1 MSEVFL
7 PLIAS
12 LLCFILFLAPTGLK
26 KYFSA
31 GGWIFLTLVFLSV
44 SFSHIPEN
52 EFVYP
57 ILALIALPFV
67 ALTVKGALESNPIV
81 FQLSAVAAIA
91 FTIYALLVFVE
102 PAANFMIAA
111 QVKSTAAALN
121 AIGHTTSIYAWDTMM
136 SGGYFVQITVSC
148 TPVVGAAV
156 MLGLAIGPAGTPLQK
171 FAGAVYAI
179 VSLIVINL
187 LRLVFV
193 VIAYSDQWFPFFAEV
208 VSGGFA
214 GFESFYWAHNVMARI
229 LFSAIAIAVTGGG
242 LMLIIPDLKKFYI
255 DSLKYY
261 YYGLKETKTAIVS
274 TLNSALKSEK
284 TE

>member
-7 PLIAS
+7 LLIAS
-12 LLCFILFLAPTGLK
+12 LLCFILFLAPTGFK

-31 GGWIFLTLVFLSV
+31 GGWTFLIILFLYV
-44 SFSHIPEN
+44 SFSYLPEN

-57 ILALIALPFV
+57 ICALIALPLA

-81 FQLSAVAAIA
+81 FQLSSVAAIA

-102 PAANFMIAA
+102 PIANFMIAA
-111 QVKSTAAALN
+111 QVNSTAAALN
-121 AIGHTTSIYAWDTMM
+121 AIGHATSIYSWDSML

-148 TPVVGAAV
+148 TPVVGAAI
-156 MLGLAIGPAGTPLQK
+156 MLGLAIGPAGTYLQK

-179 VSLIVINL
+179 ATLIIINL
-187 LRLVFV
+187 VRLVFV
-193 VIAYSDQWFPFFAEV
+193 VIAYSDQWFPFFADA

-229 LFSAIAIAVTGGG
+229 LFTVIAITITGGG
-242 LMLIIPDLKKFYI
+242 LMVIIPDLKKFYL

-261 YYGLKETKTAIVS
+261 YYGLKEMKTTIVS
-274 TLNSALKSEK
+274 ALDSALKSAK
-284 TE
+284 N

>member
-7 PLIAS
+7 LLIAS
-12 LLCFILFLAPTGLK
+12 LVCFILFLAPTELK

-31 GGWIFLTLVFLSV
+31 GGWIFLTLVFLYV
-44 SFSHIPEN
+44 SFSHLPEN

-67 ALTVKGALESNPIV
+67 ALTVRGALESNPIV

-91 FTIYALLVFVE
+91 FTIYALLVFLD
-102 PAANFMIAA
+102 PIADWMIAA
-111 QVKSTAAALN
+111 QVESTAALLN
-121 AIGHTTSIYAWDTMM
+121 AFGHATSVYSWDTMM

-156 MLGLAIGPAGTPLQK
+156 MLGLALGPAGTPPQK
-171 FAGAVYAI
+171 AAGAIYAI
-179 VSLIVINL
+179 ATLIIINSI
-187 LRLVFV
+187 RLVFV
-193 VIAYSDQWFPFFAEV
+193 MIAYSDQWFPFFADA

-242 LMLIIPDLKKFYI
+242 LMFIIPDLKKFYL
-255 DSLKYY
+255 DSLNYY
-261 YYGLKETKTAIVS
+261 YNGLKEMKSDIATA
-274 TLNSALKSEK
+274 LDSALKSAK
-284 TE
+284 N

>member
-7 PLIAS
+7 LLIAS
-12 LLCFILFLAPTGLK
+12 LVCFILFLAPTELK

-31 GGWIFLTLVFLSV
+31 GGWIFLTLVFLYV
-44 SFSHIPEN
+44 SFSHLPEN

-67 ALTVKGALESNPIV
+67 ALTVRGALESNPIV

-91 FTIYALLVFVE
+91 FTIYALLVFVG
-102 PAANFMIAA
+102 PIANWMIAA
-111 QVKSTAAALN
+111 QVESTAALLN
-121 AIGHTTSIYAWDTMM
+121 AFGHATSVYSWDTMM

-156 MLGLAIGPAGTPLQK
+156 MLGLATGPAGTPPQK
-171 FAGAVYAI
+171 AAGAIYAI
-179 VSLIVINL
+179 ATLIIINSI
-187 LRLVFV
+187 RLIFV
-193 VIAYSDQWFPFFAEV
+193 MIAYSDQWFPFFADA

-242 LMLIIPDLKKFYI
+242 LMFIIPDLKKFYL

-261 YYGLKETKTAIVS
+261 YNGLKEMKSDIVTA
-274 TLNSALKSEK
+274 LDSALKSAK
-284 TE
+284 N

>member
-7 PLIAS
+7 LLIAS
-12 LLCFILFLAPTGLK
+12 LVCFILFLAPTELK
-26 KYFSA
+26 KDFSA
-31 GGWIFLTLVFLSV
+31 GGWIFLTLVFLYV
-44 SFSHIPEN
+44 SFSHLPEN

-91 FTIYALLVFVE
+91 FTIYALLVFVD
-102 PAANFMIAA
+102 PIADWMIAA
-111 QVKSTAAALN
+111 QVESTAALLN
-121 AIGHTTSIYAWDTMM
+121 AFGHATSVYSWDTMM

-156 MLGLAIGPAGTPLQK
+156 MLGLATGPAGTPPQK
-171 FAGAVYAI
+171 AAGAIYAI
-179 VSLIVINL
+179 ATLIIINSI
-187 LRLVFV
+187 RLIFV
-193 VIAYSDQWFPFFAEV
+193 MIAYSDQWFPFFADA

-242 LMLIIPDLKKFYI
+242 LMFIIPDLKKFYL
-255 DSLKYY
+255 DSLNYY
-261 YYGLKETKTAIVS
+261 YNGLKEMKSDIVTA
-274 TLNSALKSEK
+274 LDSALKSAK
-284 TE
+284 N

>member
-7 PLIAS
+7 LLIAS
-12 LLCFILFLAPTGLK
+12 LVCFILFLAPTELK

-31 GGWIFLTLVFLSV
+31 GGWIFLTLVFLYV
-44 SFSHIPEN
+44 SFSHLPEN

-67 ALTVKGALESNPIV
+67 ALTVRGALESNPIV

-91 FTIYALLVFVE
+91 FTIYALLVFVD
-102 PAANFMIAA
+102 PIADWMIAA
-111 QVKSTAAALN
+111 QVESTAALLN
-121 AIGHTTSIYAWDTMM
+121 AFGHATSVYSWDTMM

-156 MLGLAIGPAGTPLQK
+156 MLGLATGPAGTPPQK
-171 FAGAVYAI
+171 AAGAIYAI
-179 VSLIVINL
+179 ATLIIINSI
-187 LRLVFV
+187 RLIFV
-193 VIAYSDQWFPFFAEV
+193 MIAYSDQWFPFFADA

-242 LMLIIPDLKKFYI
+242 LMFIIPDLKKFYL
-255 DSLKYY
+255 DSLNYY
-261 YYGLKETKTAIVS
+261 YNGLKEMKSDIVTA
-274 TLNSALKSEK
+274 LDSALKSAK
-284 TE
+284 N